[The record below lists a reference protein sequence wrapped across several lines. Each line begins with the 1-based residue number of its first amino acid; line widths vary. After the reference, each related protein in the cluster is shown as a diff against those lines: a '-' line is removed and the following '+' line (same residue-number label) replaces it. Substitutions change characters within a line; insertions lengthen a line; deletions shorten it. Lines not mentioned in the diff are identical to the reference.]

1 MSERRSAG
9 EAVESVWMPVRESCM
24 SRLAKPTLAAGGED
38 DGDGGGALPRPLR
51 SPTAEAGRAGRAGRR
66 TGRRVGRQVGR
77 YVTVVRCPWRS
88 LCVPLAWLDT
98 PTACLAGALHWL
110 RHVTAFTLQTP
121 ASSPARSAV

>member
-1 MSERRSAG
+1 MMVMVGCSTKA
-9 EAVESVWMPVRESCM
+9 
-24 SRLAKPTLAAGGED
+24 PTLSNS
-38 DGDGGGALPRPLR
+38 R
-51 SPTAEAGRAGRAGRR
+51 GRQ
-66 TGRRVGRQVGR
+66 VGRQVGR

-98 PTACLAGALHWL
+98 STACLAGALHWL